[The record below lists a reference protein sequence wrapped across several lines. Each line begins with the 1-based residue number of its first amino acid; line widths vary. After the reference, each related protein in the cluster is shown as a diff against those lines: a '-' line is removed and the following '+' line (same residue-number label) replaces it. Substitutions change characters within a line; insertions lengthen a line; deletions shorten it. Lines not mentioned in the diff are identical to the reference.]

1 MKEQSK
7 LWTRR
12 RFLGSAAI
20 GMAGIAVIPALSTSC
35 KGRKKTGEQES
46 SDVTL
51 GFIGLGQQAMFLL
64 SGFLQVPGVKVVSG
78 CDVYG
83 IKRKRFE
90 KRVTDFYAKAGQEFK
105 VDTYEKY
112 QDLLSRE
119 DIDAVVIAV
128 PDHSHAMIAIAA
140 CKAGKDVY
148 LEKPMTLTIKEGQE
162 LKKVVRQY
170 NRVLAVGSQQRS
182 DAGFQHAVNLVQTG
196 ALGKISK
203 VNAYVGAPPTP
214 YDLPEEP
221 IPADLN
227 WDLWLGPLPES
238 IHFNNQLNPPISL
251 DPEKNEEIWGAWR
264 WYKEMGGGFTT
275 DWGAHMFDIAQWGLG
290 MDLNGPV
297 EISPIGDGT
306 EFMSFKYA
314 SGTIMTSEPFDEKLT
329 KGVKFWGENG
339 WIEVARGYFKA
350 SDPKFD
356 PPASV
361 TAANDGP
368 YETRIP
374 HQLNF
379 IECVRSRQDP
389 VVPVEIGHSSCTVC
403 TLGNIACDLKRT
415 IKWDPATETF
425 IDDVDGEA
433 TKRLHYEYRSPWTLV

>member
-329 KGVKFWGENG
+329 KGVKFWGDNG